1 MAYQSLEEIFTSM
14 DETRSRLVERM
25 GALGAGQETARRD
38 GEGWTVAEIVEH
50 LSMVEKQIIK
60 LTNLLLAKA
69 EAEGAQASERFEPV
83 ALDKIIERSQRE
95 KYQAPETARP
105 SGNVSLADS
114 LAVMHASREALHGL
128 RPRLAAAN
136 PASVSWPHPVFGA
149 LNLYEWLVMI
159 GVHEERHLRQIDD
172 ALASTQEK

>member
-14 DETRSRLVERM
+14 DETRARLVERVS
-25 GALGAGQETARRD
+25 ALGAGREAARRD

-60 LTNLLLAKA
+60 LTNLLLSKA
-69 EAEGAQASERFEPV
+69 EADGAQANERFEPV

-105 SGNVSLADS
+105 SGDVSLEDS
-114 LAVMHASREALHGL
+114 LAVMRASRESLHGL
-128 RPRLAAAN
+128 RPRLEAAN

-159 GVHEERHLRQIDD
+159 GVHEERHLRQIDN
-172 ALASTQEK
+172 ALASIQEK